1 VSYRERKGRGNRDRY
16 CACLSVV
23 KGDGKCLSAWVALGC
38 RVLLFAI
45 MVRDL
50 ELSQG
55 NGDGE
60 GGVLMRGEVG
70 VGDFF
75 EDDKENMCVS
85 LEDVVE
91 PLLSHQRSPL
101 PTGYL
106 RSPLQDITAVLSS
119 VNVCFFWL
127 CLAHFRCLCNFI
139 PLNLMRPLL

>member
-1 VSYRERKGRGNRDRY
+1 
-16 CACLSVV
+16 VV
-23 KGDGKCLSAWVALGC
+23 KGEGKCWITWVALGF

-75 EDDKENMCVS
+75 EEDKENICVS

-106 RSPLQDITAVLSS
+106 RSPLQDITAVLNS

-127 CLAHFRCLCNFI
+127 CLAQFGCLCNSM
-139 PLNLMRPLL
+139 PMNLMRRLL

>member
-1 VSYRERKGRGNRDRY
+1 MCV
-16 CACLSVV
+16 CVV
-23 KGDGKCLSAWVALGC
+23 KGEGKCLSTWVALGFK
-38 RVLLFAI
+38 VLLFAT

-55 NGDGE
+55 NADCE
-60 GGVLMRGEVG
+60 GGVLMMGEVG

-75 EDDKENMCVS
+75 EEDKENMCVS
-85 LEDVVE
+85 LEDLVE
-91 PLLSHQRSPL
+91 PLLHQRSPL

-127 CLAHFRCLCNFI
+127 CLAHFGCLYSFI
-139 PLNLMRPLL
+139 PVNLVRPLL

>member
-1 VSYRERKGRGNRDRY
+1 VHV
-16 CACLSVV
+16 CVV
-23 KGDGKCLSAWVALGC
+23 KREGKCLSAWVALGL
-38 RVLLFAI
+38 RVLLFAT

-50 ELSQG
+50 ELSRG

-60 GGVLMRGEVG
+60 VGVLMSGEVG

-75 EDDKENMCVS
+75 EEDKENICVS

-91 PLLSHQRSPL
+91 PLLLHQRSPL

-119 VNVCFFWL
+119 ENVCFFWL
-127 CLAHFRCLCNFI
+127 CLAHFGCLCDFI
-139 PLNLMRPLL
+139 PVNLMRPLL